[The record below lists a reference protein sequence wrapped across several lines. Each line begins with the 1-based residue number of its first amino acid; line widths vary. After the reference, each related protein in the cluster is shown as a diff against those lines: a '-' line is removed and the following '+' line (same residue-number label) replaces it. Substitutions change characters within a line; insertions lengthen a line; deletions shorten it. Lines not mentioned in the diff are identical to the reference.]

1 MKCPLLN
8 CMQELFSEKE
18 KVSLLERCPR
28 FRGVLRARGSTV
40 QLQPSVDIIIVYVYL
55 ECRELSQVREDSSQ
69 SVQSLSSAIL
79 ALQGIIT
86 KTKVPS
92 SLSLSSLFLSGWFFS
107 SSLWLVL
114 LSKLSTV
121 DTDRD
126 LVLW

>member
-1 MKCPLLN
+1 LLN

-28 FRGVLRARGSTV
+28 FRGVLRARGSPV
-40 QLQPSVDIIIVYVYL
+40 QLQPSVDVCVYV

-86 KTKVPS
+86 KTKGFGIVVTKEQEGLVAKLEDELSHLQS
-92 SLSLSSLFLSGWFFS
+92 SVAGLQ
-107 SSLWLVL
+107 
-114 LSKLSTV
+114 T
-121 DTDRD
+121 TN
-126 LVLW
+126 